1 MNLDIIKFRITD
13 LMRCQV
19 SGNKNEILQIY
30 NNFKRLDEEGKIQII
45 KIKNRLSTPLNDAML
60 IFVMKGSWIICEA
73 QLILS
78 ESGGKVDKKSKNTEL
93 VNHYFYELER
103 SPYGIMAEIA
113 VLLTYK
119 DSKIL
124 YENKITFN

>member
-1 MNLDIIKFRITD
+1 
-13 LMRCQV
+13 
-19 SGNKNEILQIY
+19 
-30 NNFKRLDEEGKIQII
+30 
-45 KIKNRLSTPLNDAML
+45 ML
-60 IFVMKGSWIICEA
+60 IFVLKNSWIICEA

-78 ESGGKVDKKSKNTEL
+78 DSGDKADKKSKNTEL

-119 DSKIL
+119 DSKIS
-124 YENKITFN
+124 YEDKITFHESNVDIEKCRKAHVQAVKEE